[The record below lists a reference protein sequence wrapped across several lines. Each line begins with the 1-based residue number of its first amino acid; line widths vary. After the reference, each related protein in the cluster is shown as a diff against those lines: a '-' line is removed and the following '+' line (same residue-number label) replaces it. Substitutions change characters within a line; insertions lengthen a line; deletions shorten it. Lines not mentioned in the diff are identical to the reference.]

1 MNKPGRGTA
10 GNEKADWTIRAR
22 RFLAL
27 MEELLSGSISIP
39 DYRTRVTDT
48 SLINN
53 GPRPDADPVY
63 VILEQVRY
71 DAIEFVPSDDVR
83 DAEDMSPEEL
93 RMRAGFAR
101 DAIAVTLWYEEHARK
116 KRARDSDQR
125 AADV

>member
-27 MEELLSGSISIP
+27 MEELLSGSISTR

-48 SLINN
+48 SLMNN
-53 GPRPDADPVY
+53 GPPPDADPVY
-63 VILEQVRY
+63 AILDQVRH
-71 DAIEFVPSDDVR
+71 DANEFVPSDDVR

-93 RMRAGFAR
+93 RIRAGFAR
-101 DAIAVTLWYEEHARK
+101 DAIAFMLWREEHPPKTR
-116 KRARDSDQR
+116 RR
-125 AADV
+125 